1 MWATLTAGG
10 VGGLGYWT
18 AWCVCTSL
26 EVQSKLLTTL
36 PSQLPARSALS
47 LSLSLALRRPL
58 RRSKLTSPHR
68 TLADVLK
75 SRIQNAE
82 QPPRGA
88 NYIINTFKQIY
99 RQEGARAFIA
109 GLTPTCASSLTR
121 SRSRSSTDEL
131 SPLQICERACAP
143 PRRASST
150 TR

>member
-18 AWCVCTSL
+18 AWCVCASL
-26 EVQSKLLTTL
+26 EVQSDLLTTL
-36 PSQLPARSALS
+36 PSQLPARSAP
-47 LSLSLALRRPL
+47 SLSLALRPPL
-58 RRSKLTSPHR
+58 RRSTLTSPHR

-109 GLTPTCASSLTR
+109 GLTPTCASSLTY
-121 SRSRSSTDEL
+121 SRSRLSTDEL
-131 SPLQICERACAP
+131 SPMQICERACAP
-143 PRRASST
+143 PRRAAST
-150 TR
+150 SR

>member
-1 MWATLTAGG
+1 MVRLSVSRGAERPADDPPLAAT
-10 VGGLGYWT
+10 
-18 AWCVCTSL
+18 
-26 EVQSKLLTTL
+26 
-36 PSQLPARSALS
+36 RSVRPLS

-121 SRSRSSTDEL
+121 SRYRSSTDEL